1 MGHKYTAI
9 AFTPEV
15 KKVQQENRSRQG
27 YQGFE
32 QGPDYNH
39 LLSQHEADFIEA
51 RDSFYM
57 SSVTETDWPYV
68 QHRGG
73 PAGFMKV
80 IDANTIGF
88 ADFSGN
94 RQYVSTGN
102 FRNNDKVALF
112 FMDYPLVENHVGIHG
127 AAT

>member
-15 KKVQQENRSRQG
+15 KKVQQENRSRAG

-39 LLSQHEADFIEA
+39 LLSQNEADFIEE

-57 SSVTETDWPYV
+57 ASVTETGWPYV

-73 PAGFMKV
+73 PIGFMKV

-112 FMDYPLVENHVGIHG
+112 FMDYPNKRRMKMFGRM
-127 AAT
+127 